1 MRAARSGVIANL
13 SSVGAWN
20 RYAGVGLYCA
30 SKWCVSG
37 ISESMTLELAEFGI
51 KVCCV
56 EPGYFR
62 SNFLGSDAKKEKS
75 NRIEDYEGGSAVR
88 KGEELMV
95 QFNGKQPGDV
105 KKGARVIVDT
115 LTEAT
120 GKPVPLRL
128 VIGTDAWKSI
138 RASCEEVIATL
149 DASKEVSCSTD
160 LDNP

>member
-20 RYAGVGLYCA
+20 RYPGVGLYCA
-30 SKWCVSG
+30 SKWAVSG
-37 ISESMTLELAEFGI
+37 ISESMNLELKEFGI
-51 KVCCV
+51 KVCTI

-62 SNFLGSDAKKEKS
+62 SNFLGSDAKKQQS
-75 NRIEDYEGGSAVR
+75 NVIEDYEGSAVR
-88 KGEELMV
+88 KGEQLMRDI
-95 QFNGKQPGDV
+95 NGKQPGDV
-105 KKGARVIVDT
+105 KKGAKVIVDV

-128 VIGTDAWKSI
+128 VIGKDAWKTI
-138 RASCEEVIATL
+138 RATCEEVTATL
-149 DASKEVSCSTD
+149 DESKELSCSTD